1 MKRLFVCLLGLFFVL
16 NLSAQGSIYNLIYF
30 GDCREISLSGE
41 AELYVGNDLF
51 SLINGGAELYHEF
64 GFVEVLAMD
73 LAVED
78 KGLLRAE
85 VYDMG
90 SSEGAWG
97 IYSLTATTNAKKLG
111 LGDAAR
117 TGKGFMQLIK
127 DRYMVYLYNENL
139 EKAVLEKVLS
149 CIASNIPQSSPQPAL
164 LEAVA
169 TYAPE
174 EARSIYFSGNLGLS
188 GIYAFHYKDVFDYK
202 EGAAAVSEETIAIV
216 LKYENND
223 ICLEKFNASYD
234 FFSQRK
240 KYHDQEIANE
250 HYQLK
255 DRKEQHLDFY
265 REGKY
270 MLIFIH
276 DGSCEAEKQK
286 ELMIEKLPADE

>member
-1 MKRLFVCLLGLFFVL
+1 MKRLIAFLLALFFVL

-78 KGLLRAE
+78 KGLVRAE
-85 VYDMG
+85 IYDMG

-97 IYSLTATTNAKKLG
+97 IYSLTATTNAKSLSI
-111 LGDAAR
+111 GDAAR

-127 DRYMVYLYNENL
+127 DRYMIYLYNESL

-149 CIASNIPQSSPQPAL
+149 CIVANIPQSSPKPAL
-164 LEAVA
+164 LEAIER
-169 TYAPE
+169 YAPK
-174 EARSIYFSGNLGLS
+174 EAGSKYFYGNLGLS
-188 GIYAFHYKDVFDYK
+188 GIYAFHYKDVFDYD
-202 EGAAAVSEETIAIV
+202 EGAAAVGEETIAIIF
-216 LKYENND
+216 KYENKD
-223 ICLEKFNASYD
+223 ICLERFTASYD

-240 KYHDQEIANE
+240 KYHDQKIAHE
-250 HYQLK
+250 HYHLK

-276 DGSCEAEKQK
+276 DGSWEAEKQK
-286 ELMIEKLPADE
+286 ELMIEKLPAEE

>member
-1 MKRLFVCLLGLFFVL
+1 MKRLFAYLLGLFVVL
-16 NLSAQGSIYNLIYF
+16 NLPAQGSIYNLIYF

-78 KGLLRAE
+78 KGLVRAE
-85 VYDMG
+85 IYDMG

-97 IYSLTATTNAKKLG
+97 IYSLTATTNAKNLG
-111 LGDAAR
+111 IGDAAR

-127 DRYMVYLYNENL
+127 DRYMIYLYSESL

-149 CIASNIPQSSPQPAL
+149 CIAANIPKSSLQPAL
-164 LEAVA
+164 LKAIG

-174 EARSIYFSGNLGLS
+174 EAGSKYFSGNLGLS
-188 GIYAFHYKDVFDYK
+188 GIYAFHYKDVFDYE
-202 EGAAAVSEETIAIV
+202 EGVAAVNEGTIAIV
-216 LKYENND
+216 LKYKNED
-223 ICLEKFNASYD
+223 KCLEKFNASYD
-234 FFSQRK
+234 FFSQRN
-240 KYHDQEIANE
+240 KYHDQEISNK
-250 HYQLK
+250 HYHLK
-255 DRKEQHLDFY
+255 DRKEQHLNFFCN
-265 REGKY
+265 GKY

-276 DGSCEAEKQK
+276 DGSWDVEQQK
-286 ELMIEKLPADE
+286 ELLMDKLPADD